1 MFDIICCQPILDKTN
16 YKGLPPPAVA
26 CKNRQNMKQT
36 EELELHEAPG
46 LNRAIVL
53 IFTHLVRSKKLIFV
67 AKWSTYFNLKI
78 LETESDRNEETERRK
93 TDVLLIA
100 ECLGQFI

>member
-1 MFDIICCQPILDKTN
+1 MEQ
-16 YKGLPPPAVA
+16 
-26 CKNRQNMKQT
+26 R
-36 EELELHEAPG
+36 EESELHEAPE

-53 IFTHLVRSKKLIFV
+53 ICTHLARSKNLLFV
-67 AKWSTYFNLKI
+67 AKWPTYFNLKI